1 MGKDFSNKPLSIR
14 RLSEE
19 LTKILEDSD
28 MYGGFYKEQKE
39 LISLINTRI
48 QGLDVKLK
56 CVTRLYYS
64 GENTNIEIYL
74 DNDKCGYAARLT
86 IGTHITNEDY
96 RGNGKYHVV
105 VTLHNFMPRQMPYE
119 VKEILDEL
127 SYRTPDSYYLID
139 KEVDK
144 LNLKALTS
152 ETVAILNE
160 KLRKIEALEIVETSK
175 PYQVINKD
183 NGDVFEFD
191 SVSEARAKANLLKDQ
206 DFQADIRIA
215 KVDKS
220 GTFLKWI

>member
-1 MGKDFSNKPLSIR
+1 MYKEFSSKYLSIR

-19 LTKILEDSD
+19 LTKILEDTG
-28 MYGGFYKEQKE
+28 MYGGFYKEEKE
-39 LISLINTRI
+39 LMSLINTRI
-48 QGLDVKLK
+48 QGFDKK
-56 CVTRLYYS
+56 FRCVNRLYYS
-64 GENTNIEIYL
+64 VKDTNIEIYL

-96 RGNGKYHVV
+96 KGNGKYHVI
-105 VTLHNFMPRQMPYE
+105 VTLHNFMAKEMPYE
-119 VKEILDEL
+119 VREILDEL
-127 SYRTPDSYYLID
+127 SYRTSNSYYLID
-139 KEVDK
+139 KDVDK
-144 LNLKALTS
+144 LDLNVLTS
-152 ETVAILNE
+152 EVVVLLNE
-160 KLRKIEALEIVETSK
+160 KLSKIETLEIVETSK

-191 SVSEARAKANLLKDQ
+191 SVSEARAKADTLKDQ